1 MVLASM
7 ALTSTATFA
16 EAMLCTMLDAPDTV
30 SMAGLQRVTLYHRPL
45 WPPVISV
52 FTDTFRASSVSK
64 PSVSHAV
71 KLLREGGF
79 IVMDDDYTLHLTDL
93 GCEIA
98 EKLYERHQYFTEQL
112 TGVGVD
118 VTIAEA
124 EACKMEHTIS
134 DESFQKLKVQEQKL
148 CPFADTCDLKQG
160 K

>member
-1 MVLASM
+1 MKLHSSGEDYLKAIYILQKEKGTVRSIDV
-7 ALTSTATFA
+7 A
-16 EAMLCTMLDAPDTV
+16 EQM
-30 SMAGLQRVTLYHRPL
+30 G
-45 WPPVISV
+45 
-52 FTDTFRASSVSK
+52 VSK

-148 CPFADTCDLKQG
+148 CPFEDTCDLKQG

>member
-1 MVLASM
+1 MKLHSSGEDYLKAIYILQKEKGTVRSIDV
-7 ALTSTATFA
+7 A
-16 EAMLCTMLDAPDTV
+16 EQM
-30 SMAGLQRVTLYHRPL
+30 G
-45 WPPVISV
+45 
-52 FTDTFRASSVSK
+52 VSK

-118 VTIAEA
+118 VTRWQIPV
-124 EACKMEHTIS
+124 IS
-134 DESFQKLKVQEQKL
+134 NRGSNEGLTRRNPVEIYCHAD
-148 CPFADTCDLKQG
+148 PFHRKKGNYEKKHFCRNG
-160 K
+160 KAA

>member
-1 MVLASM
+1 MKLHSSGEDYLKTIYILQKEKGTVRSIDV
-7 ALTSTATFA
+7 A
-16 EAMLCTMLDAPDTV
+16 EQM
-30 SMAGLQRVTLYHRPL
+30 G
-45 WPPVISV
+45 
-52 FTDTFRASSVSK
+52 VSK

-71 KLLREGGF
+71 KLLRKGGY
-79 IVMDDDYTLHLTDL
+79 ILMDDDYTLHLTDL

-98 EKLYERHQYFTEQL
+98 ERLYERHQYFTEQL

-118 VTIAEA
+118 VTTAEA

-134 DESFQKLKVQEQKL
+134 DSTFQKLKEQEQKL